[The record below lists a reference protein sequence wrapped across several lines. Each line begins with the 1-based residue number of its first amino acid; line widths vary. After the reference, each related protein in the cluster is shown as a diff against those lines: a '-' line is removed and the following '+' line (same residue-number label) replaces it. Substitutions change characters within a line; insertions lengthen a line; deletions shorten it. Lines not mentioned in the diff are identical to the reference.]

1 MAVTD
6 TVAAV
11 TQLALTGDVIPATWY
26 HTIRLPNGKLDAYAI
41 LFLADFVYWHRAQEV
56 RDPQTGQFLRFE
68 RRFFGDKYLLNYSHW
83 LSRKRIIWIR

>member
-26 HTIRLPNGKLDAYAI
+26 HTIRLPNGKLE
-41 LFLADFVYWHRAQEV
+41 LR
-56 RDPQTGQFLRFE
+56 PQLKPDVL
-68 RRFFGDKYLLNYSHW
+68 RRFTFLEE
-83 LSRKRIIWIR
+83 